1 MIELIQ
7 YLHMANPLTAEMEQ
21 DVRKALQVKEL
32 TKGRH
37 WLREGEVCNHITFI
51 ERGLMKIYTEINGKE
66 VVVWFHKE
74 FDAVISVKSFFKRV
88 PSRLAIQALEPTRIW
103 YATYEDLWR
112 IYEKHP
118 HFNINGRVI
127 TEEYYTIS
135 EDHVMLMHLPS
146 RERYYKLLELF
157 PWVEGR
163 IKDKELAAYLG
174 IPSANLSK
182 IKHDRYPARPR
193 NKP

>member
-7 YLHMANPLTAEMEQ
+7 FLHMANPLTAEMEQ

-32 TKGRH
+32 PKGRH
-37 WLREGEVCNHITFI
+37 WLREGEICNHITFI

-88 PSRLAIQALEPTRIW
+88 ASRLAIQALETTRIW
-103 YATYEDLWR
+103 YATYDDLHR
-112 IYEKHP
+112 IYQKHTG
-118 HFNINGRVI
+118 FNINGRVI

-135 EDHVMLMHLPS
+135 EDHVMLMHLPAK
-146 RERYYKLLELF
+146 ERYYELLKLF
-157 PWVEGR
+157 PWIEGR
-163 IKDKELAAYLG
+163 VKDKEMASYLG
-174 IPSANLSK
+174 INVTNLSK
-182 IKHDRYPARPR
+182 IKNYKYSV
-193 NKP
+193 NG

>member
-7 YLHMANPLTAEMEQ
+7 FLHMANPLTAEMEQ

-32 TKGRH
+32 PKGRH
-37 WLREGEVCNHITFI
+37 WLREGEICNYITFI

-88 PSRLAIQALEPTRIW
+88 ASRLAIQALEPTRIW
-103 YATYEDLWR
+103 YASYQDLYQ
-112 IYEKHP
+112 IYGKHP
-118 HFNINGRVI
+118 HFNINGRII

-135 EDHVMLMHLPS
+135 EDHVMLMHLPAK
-146 RERYYKLLELF
+146 ERYLKFLELF
-157 PWVEGR
+157 PWMHGR
-163 IKDKELAAYLG
+163 VKDKEIASYLG
-174 IPSANLSK
+174 VSAAALSL
-182 IKHDRYPARPR
+182 IKHGKYI
-193 NKP
+193 NT